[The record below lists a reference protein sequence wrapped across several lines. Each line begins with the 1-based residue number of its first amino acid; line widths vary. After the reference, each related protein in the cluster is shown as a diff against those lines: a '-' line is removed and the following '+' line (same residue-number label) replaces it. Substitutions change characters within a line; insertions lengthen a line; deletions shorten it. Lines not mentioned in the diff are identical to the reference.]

1 MHRICR
7 YIKMR
12 KGVVIEIAV
21 GFENVPVGL
30 TKYVPTF
37 SIVDD
42 RKVKRSMD
50 ECVRVNEVDIFPK
63 RKEFVYRL
71 GLSIDD

>member
-1 MHRICR
+1 ME
-7 YIKMR
+7 
-12 KGVVIEIAV
+12 V
-21 GFENVPVGL
+21 ENIPVGL
-30 TKYVPTF
+30 TNYVPTF
-37 SIVDD
+37 LIVGG